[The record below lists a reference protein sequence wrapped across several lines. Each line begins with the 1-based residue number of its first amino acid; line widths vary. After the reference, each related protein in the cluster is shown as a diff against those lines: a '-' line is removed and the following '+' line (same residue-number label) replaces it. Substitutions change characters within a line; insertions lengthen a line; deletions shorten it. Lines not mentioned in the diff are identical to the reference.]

1 MGDDEVELQAAAVR
15 AMATRFRT
23 AGTTL
28 ARAREA
34 HEDATRAPVEAL
46 AAAHTR
52 VAQRW
57 TQGLRVAA
65 AALVEVGN
73 ELDACVRASS
83 DRDAATA
90 VEFRGIRP

>member
-1 MGDDEVELQAAAVR
+1 MGDDEVELQAPAVG
-15 AMATRFRT
+15 AMATRFRA
-23 AGTTL
+23 AGMTL
-28 ARAREA
+28 ARARDA
-34 HEDATRAPVEAL
+34 HEDATSDPVEAL
-46 AAAHTR
+46 GAVHAR
-52 VAQRW
+52 VARRW

-73 ELDACVRASS
+73 ELDTCVRASS